1 MHQPLA
7 KMLRFY
13 HAALW
18 ANGAWTV
25 ALSKREH
32 QSLDQLFKEVTNE
45 QDERGVET
53 AGKFGVI

>member
-7 KMLRFY
+7 KMLRYY

-25 ALSKREH
+25 APSKREH
-32 QSLDQLFKEVTNE
+32 QSLDQLFKEVLHG
-45 QDERGVET
+45 QDERTDEDAGESNGV
-53 AGKFGVI
+53 

>member
-1 MHQPLA
+1 MNQPLA

-25 ALSKREH
+25 APSKREH
-32 QSLDQLFKEVTNE
+32 QSLDQLFKEVLHE
-45 QDERGVET
+45 PDERGVED
-53 AGKFGVI
+53 ASEFSGV

>member
-25 ALSKREH
+25 APSKREH
-32 QSLDQLFKEVTNE
+32 QSLDQLFKEVSHE
-45 QDERGVET
+45 PDERGVED
-53 AGKFGVI
+53 AGEP